1 MGRRVGPMGPSEQRV
16 AQERRRSP
24 PSAIA
29 ERYPGTSY
37 FREPYS
43 YSTGQTVTSTAIGG
57 STNGTNR
64 GPKGVATQSG
74 ERQSQVPA
82 PAYGSVGG
90 ISSRKNSYE
99 TILTTGNNQ
108 ERFLVDGSA

>member
-1 MGRRVGPMGPSEQRV
+1 MGPPEQRV

-43 YSTGQTVTSTAIGG
+43 YSTGQTVTPTAIGG
-57 STNGTNR
+57 SPNGTN
-64 GPKGVATQSG
+64 GGSKSVVTSGG
-74 ERQSQVPA
+74 ERESQVPA

-108 ERFLVDGSA
+108 ERALVNRSA